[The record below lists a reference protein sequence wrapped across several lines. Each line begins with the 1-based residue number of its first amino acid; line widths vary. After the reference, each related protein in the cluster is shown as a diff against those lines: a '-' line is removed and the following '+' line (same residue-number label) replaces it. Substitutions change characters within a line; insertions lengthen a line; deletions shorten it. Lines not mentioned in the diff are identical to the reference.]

1 MTDDPRQTNLEQSS
15 RTPETRCAL
24 VLIGPPGTGK
34 TTLARAL
41 GTKVR
46 ASIIE
51 VGNLLEAEVR
61 RGTAL
66 SRQIAGYKTQGKLV
80 PSELVKQVLSDELRK
95 ADGEIVIFDGI
106 PRSNEQISILFQL
119 FKENALSLAA
129 VLLLNVDVPTLLN
142 RITGRRICTKCGSV
156 YNIFTNPAKTA
167 GICDRCGGTLEQRND
182 DRLEVVQARLKT
194 YEHETIPVIDRFRKE
209 FAPVLL
215 EESRALPP
223 AELLAEIWPFVKKH
237 LRCESESPTKAGESA
252 T

>member
-1 MTDDPRQTNLEQSS
+1 
-15 RTPETRCAL
+15 
-24 VLIGPPGTGK
+24 
-34 TTLARAL
+34 L
-41 GTKVR
+41 G
-46 ASIIE
+46 
-51 VGNLLEAEVR
+51 
-61 RGTAL
+61 
-66 SRQIAGYKTQGKLV
+66 RQIAGYKSQGKLV

-95 ADGEIVIFDGI
+95 ADGQIVIFDGI

-119 FKENALSLAA
+119 FKENALCLSA
-129 VLLLNVDVPTLLN
+129 VLLLNVDMPTLLN

-156 YNIFTNPAKTA
+156 YNIFTNSPKTA

-223 AELLAEIWPFVKKH
+223 AELLARVWPFLKEH
-237 LRCESESPTKAGESA
+237 LRCETEGPTKTGETVA
-252 T
+252 